1 MRAIGAS
8 LPAGTEISFTVA
20 VKDLIQG
27 ANTLAVVVLDRGG
40 RRYEQVVSFGVQAPP
55 APTRPGV
62 PVHRGCPLPGRGRG
76 AAGARRPRGAPA
88 KPPSAWGSRPLD
100 QEQPG
105 ARLHVR
111 EEPGRAQ
118 PHGLPGAPPVIALQL
133 AAFALANF
141 LMGASPGDKPFR
153 AVAFLLSLAGHRRAG
168 APKPVEL
175 HKRIRLMAK
184 GVNTALRNR
193 TGLDYD
199 PLDIIEFNSF
209 DDLLRKRPPGGTVWQ
224 SIMVVTHAGGEAPA
238 EFPGEIFLGDKAYV
252 VSSGGIN
259 DLLDA
264 INAKRNPREPVPRR
278 VRRPQQP
285 HPDRLRRR
293 RDRARRRDLHAR
305 ALRDRGP
312 DHVSLKNV
320 DFFANGELGTPKDP
334 DKPKV
339 LRRLTDADWE
349 IVTRKDDILN
359 AVDPIVPGDF

>member
-1 MRAIGAS
+1 
-8 LPAGTEISFTVA
+8 
-20 VKDLIQG
+20 
-27 ANTLAVVVLDRGG
+27 
-40 RRYEQVVSFGVQAPP
+40 
-55 APTRPGV
+55 
-62 PVHRGCPLPGRGRG
+62 
-76 AAGARRPRGAPA
+76 
-88 KPPSAWGSRPLD
+88 
-100 QEQPG
+100 
-105 ARLHVR
+105 
-111 EEPGRAQ
+111 
-118 PHGLPGAPPVIALQL
+118 VIALQL
-133 AAFALANF
+133 AAFSLANF

-184 GVNTALRNR
+184 GVNTVLRNR
-193 TGLDYD
+193 KGTDHD

-238 EFPGEIFLGDKAYV
+238 EFPGEIFLGDKTYV

-264 INAKRNPREPVPRR
+264 INAKRNR
-278 VRRPQQP
+278 VDQF
-285 HPDRLRRR
+285 
-293 RDRARRRDLHAR
+293 RAQFDDISNLTLIGCGVGAT
-305 ALRDRGP
+305 GP
-312 DHVSLKNV
+312 DVAIYMRELFGTEGLIMYPLKNV
-320 DFFANGELGTPKDP
+320 DFFPDGELGTPKDP

-359 AVDPIVPGDF
+359 AADPLVPGDF